1 VAAVVLSSCAPLA
14 RSIAVGARAAVP
26 VLAASAVWVPNSG
39 DGTIS
44 IVDLRTLTV
53 RRTVTLADPGAYL
66 ASGCVYG
73 GGFRISEHN
82 FPIGY
87 FSARACEV
95 PTAAVLAGGWLWV
108 ARNDQAALER
118 LDPRTGSSLGTVPI
132 AAQPWAMA
140 PQRDVIW
147 ITDYFGGQVL
157 RFDTRT
163 ATVTNRVKTIPGGP
177 TGIITTSDAVYVVSS
192 SDPAISRLD
201 PETARIVA
209 TRPLGTRPL
218 PVAFGAGLVWVRDE
232 GEGALRW
239 IDPFD
244 LTELGSVKVGSFF
257 GRDGLDAIAFD
268 GEGIWV
274 CSLALRRVNAR
285 TKAVDRELDLPC
297 VAAVYGYGALWVLDL
312 TGKLARVAI

>member
-1 VAAVVLSSCAPLA
+1 M
-14 RSIAVGARAAVP
+14 P
-26 VLAASAVWVPNSG
+26 VLAAGAVWVPNSG
-39 DGTIS
+39 DGTIA
-44 IVDLRTLTV
+44 IVDLRSMTV

-66 ASGCVYG
+66 SSGCVYG
-73 GGFRISEHN
+73 NGFKISEHN
-82 FPIGY
+82 FPMGY

-95 PTAAVLAGGWLWV
+95 PTTAVLAGGSVWV

-140 PQRDVIW
+140 PQRDIIW

-163 ATVTNRVKTIPGGP
+163 ATVTNRVKNIPGGP
-177 TGIITTSDAVYVVSS
+177 TGITATSDAVYVVSS

-201 PETARIVA
+201 PDTGRIVA
-209 TRPLGTRPL
+209 TRQLGTRPL

-232 GEGALRW
+232 GEGSLRW
-239 IDPFD
+239 LDASD
-244 LTELGSVKVGSFF
+244 LTERGSVKVGSFF

-274 CSLALRRVNAR
+274 CSLGLRRVNAR
-285 TKAVDRELDLPC
+285 TKAIDRELPVDC
-297 VAAVYGYGALWVLDL
+297 IAAVFGYGALWVLDL
-312 TGKLARVAI
+312 TGRLARVAI